1 LNFFNLITHL
11 KSLEGVFMI
20 TFLTTVHI
28 LACIGLIILVLMQD
42 SKGGGMFSG
51 QSSSNSV
58 LGATGGATLTN
69 NLTKVVSVILAV
81 TCLSLAVMM
90 AKSQKSVVDTG
101 VMAGANQPAAQT
113 TAPVAAMAASVD
125 ATKTVPA
132 ATVPAEPKK

>member
-1 LNFFNLITHL
+1 
-11 KSLEGVFMI
+11 MI

-28 LACIGLIILVLMQD
+28 LACIGLIALVLMQD

-69 NLTKVVSVILAV
+69 NLTKVVSIILAV

-101 VMAGANQPAAQT
+101 AMAGAATAQPT
-113 TAPVAAMAASVD
+113 TPVAAAVASVD
-125 ATKTVPA
+125 ATKTEPAAAPA
-132 ATVPAEPKK
+132 ATAPAEPKK